1 MFLRNGSLFDVSK
14 PITIDDVQY
23 PANWF
28 LNAADDVLSSFNI
41 TKVVEQPIM
50 SSDFYYNNLQSDGT
64 YIVVPKPAEVVRT
77 MLLAKI
83 SAKRKQ
89 VEVQGIK
96 IGNSIIATD
105 RDSQAM
111 VGNAYSSLKNGL
123 ISSINF
129 KSDSGFVTFDLATFE
144 VIAKAVAEHVQSCF
158 TIEMNHVAA
167 LSDMNLTFVQLIA
180 YDVEANWPE
189 APVI

>member
-14 PITIDDVQY
+14 PVDIDGIQY
-23 PANWF
+23 PSGWF
-28 LNAADDVLSSFNI
+28 ERASPEVLAKFGISEVAEAIALN
-41 TKVVEQPIM
+41 P
-50 SSDFYYNNLQSDGT
+50 DFYYSNMQANGT
-64 YIVVPKPAEVVRT
+64 FINAEKPIEAIRAF
-77 MLLAKI
+77 LLNKV

-89 VEVQGIK
+89 VEAQGIK

-123 ISSINF
+123 VSSINF
-129 KSDSGFVTFDLATFE
+129 KSDSGFVNFDLAGFE
-144 VIAKAVAEHVQSCF
+144 VIAKAVAEHIQSCF
-158 TIEMNHVAA
+158 TIEMNHVVA

-180 YDVEANWPE
+180 YDVEAGWPV

>member
-1 MFLRNGSLFDVSK
+1 MFLRNGSVFDMSK
-14 PITIDDVQY
+14 PLDVDGVQY
-23 PANWF
+23 PAGWF
-28 LNAADDVLSSFNI
+28 TTADQETLSKFGITEVANQVALNP
-41 TKVVEQPIM
+41 E
-50 SSDFYYNNLQSDGT
+50 FYYSNMQADGT
-64 YIVVPKPAEVVRT
+64 FITTEKSAEVVRSV
-77 MLLAKI
+77 LLAKV
-83 SAKRKQ
+83 SAKRRQ

-111 VGNAYSSLKNGL
+111 IGNAYSSLKNGL

-129 KSDSGFVTFDLATFE
+129 KSDSGFVNFDLAGFE

-158 TIEMNHVAA
+158 TIEMNHVVA

-180 YDVEANWPE
+180 YDVETGWPA